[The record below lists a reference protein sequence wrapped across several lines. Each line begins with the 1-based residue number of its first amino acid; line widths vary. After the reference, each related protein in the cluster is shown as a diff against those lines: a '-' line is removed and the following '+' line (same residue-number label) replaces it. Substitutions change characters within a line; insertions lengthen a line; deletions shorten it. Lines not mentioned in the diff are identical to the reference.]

1 MDQFEKFLDG
11 FFLGDI
17 LLDTFLRLVERDL
30 TTTSS
35 YITVIGIGHL
45 ARTVHDAAHDAYL
58 QSHEI
63 LRGCL
68 DAGDG
73 LLQVIERAPTT
84 GTGDILRLREL
95 DARCLKDGI
104 RELI

>member
-58 QSHEI
+58 QSHKI
-63 LRGCL
+63 LRGSL
-68 DAGDG
+68 DLGNG
-73 LLQVIERAPTT
+73 LLKVIERTATAR
-84 GTGDILRLREL
+84 TGDILRLREL